1 MSNKLKETMK
11 RYLQKQSHISC
22 VTEVKRIRFENKL
35 QGLIEACS
43 SLSNV
48 AKLALPRWREVAAQ
62 KI

>member
-1 MSNKLKETMK
+1 MK